1 VSAIMILPLTLFI
14 TTWGLPAVWQEAPYV
29 FSPDK
34 KSEREY
40 CTTLIPLLLSMREVV
55 DKDKLDLVIIV
66 LDSLVDKY
74 TPRDQARQPRSKCY
88 ECYTDLSKYIN
99 GAASSSTY
107 TEAVN
112 YIKQFIEEFVNC
124 LLDKYNVDLR
134 VKSHVIVAP
143 AVGSP
148 GGNWVFRGELWD
160 YQSKVLIE
168 LGELCLNKPYQRVVL
183 DLSHG
188 INYMPSLTLHLS
200 PMLSSILLLAHRE
213 LKNVEFILY
222 NSDPFSSN
230 RPLVLNKDEVKVD
243 SIYLIHRRIK
253 LTELSGWAHCEVT
266 KYLGLKKALDNIFHE
281 ILDYVKYLYTSL
293 YYPLPLALYCLT
305 REDTCRRL
313 NEAWDKIKKGLEDSV
328 FVNREK
334 CEVLRPIT
342 VDPLTLYMYYVAR
355 ALCKRLG
362 DHGIEDP
369 SITRLRER
377 EVEVYEL
384 VHKALHRV
392 AQHELDD
399 IVNKMRELRS
409 REVLYKCLKGSWIRL
424 CQLRAI
430 VGTEKDCCIEK
441 IDLYKL
447 ENRRNLVAHAGLLKD
462 LVEVFVEDDAKIKIR
477 YVKREELLKNMLE
490 ALYSELI
497 PVKS

>member
-1 VSAIMILPLTLFI
+1 VSAITNPALSLFV

-29 FSPDK
+29 FNPGE
-34 KSEREY
+34 KSERKY
-40 CTTLIPLLLSMREVV
+40 CTALIPLLMREVV
-55 DKDKLDLVIIV
+55 DEGKLDLVIVV

-74 TPRDQARQPRSKCY
+74 TPRDQARPQESKCY
-88 ECYTDLSKYIN
+88 ECYNDLSKYIDM
-99 GAASSSTY
+99 AASSSTY
-107 TEAVN
+107 TELISH
-112 YIKQFIEEFVNC
+112 IKQFIEEFVKC
-124 LLDKYNVDLR
+124 LLDKYNVELEVKPR
-134 VKSHVIVAP
+134 VVVAP

-148 GGNWVFRGELWD
+148 GGKWVFKGELWD

-213 LKNVEFILY
+213 LKSVEFILY

-243 SIYLIHRRIK
+243 SIHLIHRRIK
-253 LTELSGWAHCEVT
+253 LTELSGWARFEAA
-266 KYLGLKKALDNIFHE
+266 KYLELKRALDNIFHE

-293 YYPLPLALYCLT
+293 YYPLPLALYYLT

-313 NEAWDKIKKGLEDSV
+313 NEAWDKIKRGLEDSV

-362 DHGIEDP
+362 DHGLEDP
-369 SITRLRER
+369 LITRLRER

-409 REVLYKCLKGSWIRL
+409 QEILYKYLKDSWIRL

-430 VGTEKDCCIEK
+430 AGVEKDGCTEK
-441 IDLYKL
+441 IDLYRF

-462 LVEVFVEDDAKIKIR
+462 LVEVYVEDDAKIKIR
-477 YVKREELLKNMLE
+477 YVEREEVLKNMLE